1 MDSLR
6 GGDAGTGGS
15 SKAPNAE
22 TPEQL
27 LDVFKAA
34 ALSVT
39 KLYKTSALNEAKART
54 DGYQECLEDLL
65 DFLDKDDGSLGEAAR
80 SRLRKWATDKHD
92 GRDRTQVLESDD
104 EADKNEMTSTPE
116 PQPAAEPAVST
127 EPAAE
132 AIESEREPYHF
143 VVPSQDNFSMASQY
157 PNIATL
163 DLSDARQPP
172 QSQTPRTSRTKGRSN
187 LPGKRTSSTL
197 GRGAGSKRRHDY
209 DDFWGGAFGGKDAF
223 GGPKRGRHT

>member
-1 MDSLR
+1 MDSMR
-6 GGDAGTGGS
+6 GGEATAGGS
-15 SKAPNAE
+15 SRVANAE
-22 TPEQL
+22 APEQL

-39 KLYKTSALNEAKART
+39 KLYKTSALNEAKARA

-65 DFLDKDDGSLGEAAR
+65 DFLDKEDGSLAEAAR
-80 SRLRKWATDKHD
+80 SRLRKWATDRHD
-92 GRDRTQVLESDD
+92 GRDRTQVMESDD
-104 EADKNEMTSTPE
+104 EVEKTEMAATPE
-116 PQPAAEPAVST
+116 PQQAQDPAPATESDSAPAESD
-127 EPAAE
+127 
-132 AIESEREPYHF
+132 REPYHF
-143 VVPSQDNFSMASQY
+143 VVPSQDNFSLASQY

-172 QSQTPRTSRTKGRSN
+172 SSQTPRTSRTKGRSN

-209 DDFWGGAFGGKDAF
+209 DDFWGGAFGGKDTS
-223 GGPKRGRHT
+223 GGPKRGRHS

>member
-1 MDSLR
+1 MR
-6 GGDAGTGGS
+6 GADAVAGSS
-15 SKAPNAE
+15 SKAANSE
-22 TPEQL
+22 SPEQL

-65 DFLDKDDGSLGEAAR
+65 DFLDKDDGSLGEPAR
-80 SRLRKWATDKHD
+80 TRLRKWATDRHD
-92 GRDRTQVLESDD
+92 GRDRTQSMESDD
-104 EADKNEMTSTPE
+104 EVEKTEMASTPE
-116 PQPAAEPAVST
+116 PQQTQEPVTQTEADTAPA
-127 EPAAE
+127 
-132 AIESEREPYHF
+132 ESEREPYHF
-143 VVPSQDNFSMASQY
+143 VVPSQDNFSLASQY

-172 QSQTPRTSRTKGRSN
+172 ANQTPRTSRTKGRAN
-187 LPGKRTSSTL
+187 MPGKRTSSTL

-209 DDFWGGAFGGKDAF
+209 DDFWGGAFGGKDTF
-223 GGPKRGRHT
+223 GGPKRGRHS